1 MWKAKPGEEKWLAR
15 DSMARNQQNQDS
27 NANVDFKAYN
37 SLIWLLNIT
46 QCITLVVLQS
56 LIVSDSLR
64 PHGLQYSGL
73 PSPSLSLGVHSN
85 WCPLSQLCHP
95 TISSSVVFFTYGFSS
110 SHVWMWELDHNEGWV
125 LKNWCF
131 KLWCW
136 RRLLRVPWTTRRSD
150 QSILKEINSEYSLEG
165 LMLKLQ

>member
-73 PSPSLSLGVHSN
+73 PSPPLSLGVHSN
-85 WCPLSQLCHP
+85 SCPLSQLCHP
-95 TISSSVVFFTYGFSS
+95 TISSSVVFFSSWLQSFLASGSFLVSQLFRKPKYWSFS
-110 SHVWMWELDHNEGWV
+110 
-125 LKNWCF
+125 F
-131 KLWCW
+131 
-136 RRLLRVPWTTRRSD
+136 
-150 QSILKEINSEYSLEG
+150 SISPSNEYSG
-165 LMLKLQ
+165 LISFRIVWFDFLAVQVIL